1 MGEDSR
7 LREGGNYA
15 STTAWRVKPEKG
27 SGGASREEKEPLE
40 VCVRTRAGFLGKRS
54 VKQDEGE
61 CGEASLAGS
70 G

>member
-1 MGEDSR
+1 MC
-7 LREGGNYA
+7 
-15 STTAWRVKPEKG
+15 STA
-27 SGGASREEKEPLE
+27 
-40 VCVRTRAGFLGKRS
+40 RAGLLGKRS